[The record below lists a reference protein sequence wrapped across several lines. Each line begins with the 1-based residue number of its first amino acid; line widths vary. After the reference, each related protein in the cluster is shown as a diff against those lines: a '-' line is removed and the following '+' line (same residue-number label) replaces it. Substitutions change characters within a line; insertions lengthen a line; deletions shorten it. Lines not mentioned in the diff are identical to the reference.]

1 MFVFYLFWLGSA
13 RGLTK
18 TVTETSAQWGKQV
31 LTEVGNKIVG
41 RPHAD

>member
-18 TVTETSAQWGKQV
+18 TVTETSAPCRK
-31 LTEVGNKIVG
+31 EVQADAVNKIMG
-41 RPHAD
+41 GPHVD